1 MAWRERDDNDTAS
14 PAPHLGGADDRFLGV
29 IAALHNNVRLEV
41 VDQVEW
47 SILGEN
53 DNQVDALQRAEDVG
67 ALGVTANW
75 PCGTFETANGVVAV
89 DSDNEGVSCLPG
101 CP

>member
-1 MAWRERDDNDTAS
+1 MTWCKRDDDDTAS
-14 PAPHLGGADDRFLGV
+14 PAPDLGGADDGFGRV

-47 SILGEN
+47 SIFGEN
-53 DNQVDALQRAEDVG
+53 DNEVDALQRAEHVG
-67 ALGVTANW
+67 ALGVAAHW
-75 PCGTFETANGVVAV
+75 AGRTFETANGVVAV
-89 DSDNEGVSCLPG
+89 DSDNEGVGGLPG